1 MSSGGEDRVQS
12 PKPTQR
18 YPLRAI
24 HRRPMFGD
32 SSQQCRTAKS
42 IRPVLEGQRVPR
54 MVSYR
59 QPSPARFVRR
69 EQMRPS
75 RPQRAK
81 LSPLLILQ
89 KPIWKLQ
96 PRRVP
101 LAEHLFPSQSAR
113 SRRTQAALPPSVLHL
128 WFACLNRADLSQRP
142 KKSEEHTSELQS
154 RPHLVCRLLLEK
166 KKKN

>member
-24 HRRPMFGD
+24 HRRPMLGD
-32 SSQQCRTAKS
+32 SSQQCRAAKS
-42 IRPVLEGQRVPR
+42 IRPVLEGQRVPWT
-54 MVSYR
+54 VSYR

-75 RPQRAK
+75 RLQRAK
-81 LSPLLILQ
+81 LSPLSILQ
-89 KPIWKLQ
+89 KPIRKLQ
-96 PRRVP
+96 PRPVP
-101 LAEHLFPSQSAR
+101 LAEHLFPAQSAR
-113 SRRTQAALPPSVLHL
+113 SRAQAALPPSVLQL

-142 KKSEEHTSELQS
+142 KKQQARPSTSPPLCSRLQG
-154 RPHLVCRLLLEK
+154 RRE
-166 KKKN
+166 